1 MSTKAVRGSA
11 AVDVIIGAAMI
22 VFVVLPLFS
31 AVIERFI
38 LLNKAQIA
46 RDALDMTNISAYN
59 SLNAWDLG
67 KSSVGFEYGKSLQI
81 YRALLS
87 ENLNLDDGLSP
98 LPRSIAEDTVA
109 IESIAIYTQ
118 GLPVVCPNGTDL
130 TRPSVHSCVS
140 IPVRP
145 SLYRQLLLDLI
156 GKEHLDMKVHID
168 TEIPVD
174 N

>member
-1 MSTKAVRGSA
+1 MPANARRGSA
-11 AVDVIIGAAMI
+11 AVDVIIAAAMI
-22 VFVVLPLFS
+22 IFVILPLFS

-59 SLNAWDLG
+59 SLSAGELG
-67 KSSVGFEYGKSLQI
+67 KTAVSFESGKALQI
-81 YRALLS
+81 YRTLLS
-87 ENLNLDDGLSP
+87 ANLNLDDELNPLS
-98 LPRSIAEDTVA
+98 RSIAEDTVS
-109 IESIAIYTQ
+109 IESIVIYTE
-118 GLPVVCPNGTDL
+118 GFPAVCPNGTQL
-130 TRPSVHSCVS
+130 TRPSVHSCVN

-145 SLYRQLLLDLI
+145 SLYRQLLLGLI
-156 GKEHLDMKVHID
+156 GRDYLDMRVHMD

>member
-1 MSTKAVRGSA
+1 MPADTRRGSA

-22 VFVVLPLFS
+22 IFVILPLFS

-38 LLNKAQIA
+38 LLNKAQIV

-59 SLNAWDLG
+59 SLRTWELG
-67 KSSVGFEYGKSLQI
+67 KTTVSFESGKALQI
-81 YRALLS
+81 YRVLLS
-87 ENLNLDDGLSP
+87 ENLNLDEGLNP
-98 LPRSIAEDTVA
+98 LSRSIAEDTV
-109 IESIAIYTQ
+109 SIDSIVIYT
-118 GLPVVCPNGTDL
+118 GELPTVCPNGTHL

-156 GKEHLDMKVHID
+156 GRDYLDMRVHMD
-168 TEIPVD
+168 TEIPL
-174 N
+174 NK